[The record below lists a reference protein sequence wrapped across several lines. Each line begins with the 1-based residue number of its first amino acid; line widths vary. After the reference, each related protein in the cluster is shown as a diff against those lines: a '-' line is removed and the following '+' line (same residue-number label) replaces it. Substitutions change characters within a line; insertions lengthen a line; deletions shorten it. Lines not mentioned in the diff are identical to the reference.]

1 MHLPALTTLKLL
13 LLLCPAGTAPAD
25 LELQP
30 NAGAPLLR
38 TEKARREWVE
48 QELELCSTSWQY
60 QKVRVA
66 SSLALTQG
74 ITPAAIL
81 LAPTVRWYICFSPVP
96 LH

>member
-1 MHLPALTTLKLL
+1 MHALSHYLPWFFNCSWPHTCYLL
-13 LLLCPAGTAPAD
+13 LVCCTAGNAHAD

-60 QKVRVA
+60 QKVRA
-66 SSLALTQG
+66 GSL
-74 ITPAAIL
+74 
-81 LAPTVRWYICFSPVP
+81 
-96 LH
+96 